1 MDSLRG
7 LPAVPGSVTV
17 QERRGSQR
25 QADAFRRAM
34 QQGGQGEPQAPT
46 PDGEQPVRRPL
57 QPKAPT
63 GRKDEG
69 TACHVDVIA

>member
-34 QQGGQGEPQAPT
+34 QQGGQGAP
-46 PDGEQPVRRPL
+46 PAPPPGDEQPVRPPL
-57 QPKAPT
+57 QPKAT
-63 GRKDEG
+63 AGRKNEG